1 MRIVLAS
8 LSIPECFGEEC
19 FDISQLWHSC
29 LLLFVTMF
37 GLVVMKDLFKME
49 FHKASVFYSG
59 NFTLSQM
66 YKVVLSVYKVLNW
79 PDKWF
84 SLASV
89 KNAL

>member
-1 MRIVLAS
+1 MKRKKAIFFLFCLVLILGVCVCVCVCVCVRA
-8 LSIPECFGEEC
+8 CVRGR
-19 FDISQLWHSC
+19 
-29 LLLFVTMF
+29 
-37 GLVVMKDLFKME
+37 
-49 FHKASVFYSG
+49 KASVFYSG
-59 NFTLSQM
+59 NFTLSQI